1 MTFNT
6 VWKEGNMT
14 SLVKYVLDAPL
25 AVPPSQPMIYDDK
38 GKEVT
43 GVAGP
48 FLEDYDLVLFCHV
61 MGGK

>member
-1 MTFNT
+1 MA
-6 VWKEGNMT
+6 
-14 SLVKYVLDAPL
+14 SLVKYFTSRSL

-61 MGGK
+61 MGGKWQA

>member
-1 MTFNT
+1 MIFNT
-6 VWKEGNMT
+6 VLKEGNMT
-14 SLVKYVLDAPL
+14 SSVKYVLSRCL
-25 AVPPSQPMIYDDK
+25 AVPPSQPMIYDDR

-48 FLEDYDLVLFCHV
+48 FFEDYDLVLFCHV

>member
-1 MTFNT
+1 MILNT
-6 VWKEGNMT
+6 VWKEGNVT
-14 SLVKYVLDAPL
+14 SLVKYVLSRSL
-25 AVPPSQPMIYDDK
+25 AVPPSQPMIYDER

-48 FLEDYDLVLFCHV
+48 FFEDYDLVLFCHV